1 MVNNSAQLYTIE
13 GIAAGVLMIV
23 TAYIVVSTSTVL
35 TPQDLH
41 IIDMQLEQVGHDA
54 LLIMN
59 TPRNYGDSS
68 NLTDCISQNNPDG
81 FKSNFTNLV
90 KPRVFLPD
98 DILHYNVTLYYRD
111 GNNVQEKYFADDNV
125 PYLGEKTVKVTQW
138 VVMDNE
144 ASIPELRNKIVLVEV
159 LLWRS

>member
-1 MVNNSAQLYTIE
+1 MVKNSAQLYTIE

-35 TPQDLH
+35 TPQDIH
-41 IIDMQLEQVGHDA
+41 IIDMQLEQLGHDA
-54 LLIMN
+54 LMVMN
-59 TPRNYGDSS
+59 TPKDYRISS
-68 NLTDCISQNNPDG
+68 NLTECISQNNPDW
-81 FKSNFTNLV
+81 FKSNFTPLV
-90 KPRVFLPD
+90 RSRVFLPD
-98 DILHYNVTLYYRD
+98 DTLHYNVSLYYRD
-111 GNNVQEKYFADDNV
+111 GDVVQKRDFTDDGM

-138 VVMDNE
+138 IRMDDG